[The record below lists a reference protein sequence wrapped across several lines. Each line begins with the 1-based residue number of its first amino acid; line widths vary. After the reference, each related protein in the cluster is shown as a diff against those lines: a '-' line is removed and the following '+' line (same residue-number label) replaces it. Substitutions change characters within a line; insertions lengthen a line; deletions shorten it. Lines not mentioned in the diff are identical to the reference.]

1 MKARVVAVGLV
12 LLTGGA
18 AFASKDLTGGQAL
31 PRVEHH
37 LREAEQIGRHF
48 DKVMQSDCRRFATA
62 AEWRS
67 YFDGEIDQMVLM
79 VAHLEQAWVEAKRT
93 GDDDVRRVA
102 KAPRR
107 RLEEA
112 RALVGK
118 LQDCAASHG
127 TSFPPTQVWRRVE
140 REVPQRQAQIALPDA
155 PASASPVAAPGS
167 Q

>member
-1 MKARVVAVGLV
+1 MKAPALMAGLV
-12 LLTGGA
+12 LLAAGA
-18 AFASKDLTGGQAL
+18 AFASKDLSGGQAL

-37 LREAEQIGRHF
+37 LREAEQVARHF
-48 DKVMQSDCRRFATA
+48 EKVMQSDCRRFATA

-67 YFDGEIDQMVLM
+67 YFDGEIDQMILM
-79 VAHLEQAWVEAKRT
+79 VAHVEQAWVEAKRT

-112 RALVGK
+112 RGLVGK

-127 TSFPPTQVWRRVE
+127 ASFPPTQVWRRVE
-140 REVPQRQAQIALPDA
+140 REVPQRQAQIALPE